1 MSRIRTCTSASNI
14 SSCEFVQRLEK
25 TCKMVVVLNVVACAL
40 NSDVSKNKEKCWCG
54 GPLIITCTVLVQ
66 LKKLEIYCNK
76 T

>member
-40 NSDVSKNKEKCWCG
+40 NSDVSKKGKM
-54 GPLIITCTVLVQ
+54 LVWRTINNH
-66 LKKLEIYCNK
+66 LYSAGIVEEIRDLL
-76 T
+76 

>member
-40 NSDVSKNKEKCWCG
+40 ISLTYQRTRKNAGVEDH
-54 GPLIITCTVLVQ
+54 
-66 LKKLEIYCNK
+66 
-76 T
+76 